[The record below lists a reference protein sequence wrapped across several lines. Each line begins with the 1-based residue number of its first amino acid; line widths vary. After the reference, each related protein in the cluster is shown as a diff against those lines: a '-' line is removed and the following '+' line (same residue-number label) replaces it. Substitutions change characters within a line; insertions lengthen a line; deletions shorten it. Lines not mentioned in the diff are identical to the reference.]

1 MRFQTPLI
9 SARLIRRYKRFL
21 ADIAL
26 EDGSEVVAH
35 CPNTGSMLGLCK
47 PGSRIW
53 VEPNTSPHKKLN
65 FGWRLVDHGHGYF
78 VGIDTSAANRII
90 KEALINRKISGLDC
104 YDSFRSEVKY
114 GTGSRV
120 DFLLSK
126 VSHKDIYLE
135 VKSVTLMRKKGL
147 AEFPDSP
154 TDRGLKHLH
163 ELVRVVDMGHRA
175 VLLFLIQRSDC
186 KHFQIARDIDPAY
199 AKVCDFALKKGVEIF
214 CLSCQVSPY
223 TIEVD
228 KEVPFKI

>member
-1 MRFQTPLI
+1 
-9 SARLIRRYKRFL
+9 
-21 ADIAL
+21 
-26 EDGSEVVAH
+26 
-35 CPNTGSMLGLCK
+35 
-47 PGSRIW
+47 
-53 VEPNTSPHKKLN
+53 
-65 FGWRLVDHGHGYF
+65 
-78 VGIDTSAANRII
+78 
-90 KEALINRKISGLDC
+90 
-104 YDSFRSEVKY
+104 
-114 GTGSRV
+114 
-120 DFLLSK
+120 
-126 VSHKDIYLE
+126 
-135 VKSVTLMRKKGL
+135 MRKKGL